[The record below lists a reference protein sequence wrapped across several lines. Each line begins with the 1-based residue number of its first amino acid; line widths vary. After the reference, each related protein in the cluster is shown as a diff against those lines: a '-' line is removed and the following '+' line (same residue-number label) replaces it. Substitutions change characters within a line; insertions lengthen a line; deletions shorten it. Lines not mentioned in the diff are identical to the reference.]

1 MKYPPST
8 IRRVVL
14 ALLVLAPASAAAQ
27 QQPDGQASA
36 VAARADS
43 GLVRLPPRAGSA
55 AAQPS
60 ATPAPAA
67 DATSAAAGRGLV
79 RMPART
85 PSAVREAADR
95 STAFRVLV
103 SVDARRLWLVQGRD
117 TLFRA
122 PIAVGTGRVLRHGDR
137 AWRFETPRSVRR
149 VLAKQSNPVWVPP
162 DWHYAELAADSGWTL
177 VPLERGRPVR
187 LPDGSRVEVR
197 GERVAHVRPGG
208 GMEFIPEDEE
218 VVFGTT
224 LYMPPVGTA
233 NRRVPGEL
241 GAYKL
246 ELGNGYML
254 HGTPHKDS
262 IGQAATH
269 GCIRLDDD
277 AIAYLYRTVPVGT
290 PVYIF

>member
-1 MKYPPST
+1 M
-8 IRRVVL
+8 
-14 ALLVLAPASAAAQ
+14 
-27 QQPDGQASA
+27 QASI
-36 VAARADS
+36 VAAPGDS
-43 GLVRLPPRAGSA
+43 GLVRLPPRAAPA
-55 AAQPS
+55 AAQPI
-60 ATPAPAA
+60 ATAA
-67 DATSAAAGRGLV
+67 SAASAGAERGLV
-79 RMPART
+79 RLLPRAPGAGR
-85 PSAVREAADR
+85 SVRQAADR
-95 STAFRVLV
+95 SAAFRVLV
-103 SVDARRLWLVQGRD
+103 SVDERRLWVVQGRD

-137 AWRFETPRSVRR
+137 AWRFETPRSVRS

-177 VPLERGRPVR
+177 VPLGRGRPAR
-187 LPDGSRVEVR
+187 LPDGSRLEVR
-197 GERVAHVRPGG
+197 GDLVAHVRPDG
-208 GMEFIPEDEE
+208 GMEFIPEGEE

-233 NRRVPGEL
+233 RRVPGEL

-246 ELGNGYML
+246 DLGNGYML
-254 HGTPHKDS
+254 HGTPHKES

-277 AIAYLYRTVPVGT
+277 AIAHLYRTVPVGT